1 MVRRLVRKVISTC
14 TKSRTS
20 LLMRQLMSLRAASRR
35 IHCRELAT
43 PPPADQTDNRSDT
56 GPDPSLPTTGDG
68 GVGAGMNVTMNS
80 GGRGGQL
87 RTGKNGP
94 EKVTVWPRESEG
106 RKEDRV
112 K

>member
-56 GPDPSLPTTGDG
+56 GRYECHHEQR
-68 GVGAGMNVTMNS
+68 GAGWPVENWQERTREGDCLAKGI
-80 GGRGGQL
+80 GG
-87 RTGKNGP
+87 
-94 EKVTVWPRESEG
+94 
-106 RKEDRV
+106 
-112 K
+112 